1 MKIFALITIFSG
13 LLAHSCAQIPVP
25 LYANGVPNSKP
36 APATY
41 KEALN
46 GWRGTT
52 NVSIPAITPFLIKDG
67 ATHTAILVIP
77 GGGYS
82 AVVMGHEGD
91 SIAHAFNKI
100 GISAF
105 VLKYR
110 LPNDSIMVDKTIG
123 PLQDAQSALVMIRK
137 NAKQWNIDPSKVGVI
152 GFSAGGH
159 LASTLGT
166 HFDKPAIGDK
176 GNANLRPDFMA
187 LIYPVITFGA
197 FAHTGSRE
205 NLIGKSPSQQLIDL
219 YSNEKQVTA
228 ETPPTFLVHAEDDNV
243 VPVENSLMF
252 YNALLQNKVKGEMH
266 IYTGGGH
273 GFGLYNSTTKDYWF
287 DRLKEWMEAN
297 GWLK

>member
-1 MKIFALITIFSG
+1 MKTLALLTIFSG
-13 LLAHSCAQIPVP
+13 LLVPAFAQTPMP
-25 LYANGVPNSKP
+25 LYPNDIPNSKP
-36 APATY
+36 TPAVY
-41 KEALN
+41 KEKRN
-46 GWRGTT
+46 EWGGITD
-52 NVSIPAITPFLIKDG
+52 VSIPTLTPYLVENGAI
-67 ATHTAILVIP
+67 HTAVLVIP

-82 AVVMGHEGD
+82 GVVIAHEGD

-137 NAKQWNIDPSKVGVI
+137 NAKQWNIDSSKVGVI

-166 HFDKPAIGDK
+166 HFDKPAIK
-176 GNANLRPDFMA
+176 GYGNISLRPDFMA
-187 LIYPVITFGA
+187 LIYPVITFGT
-197 FAHTGSRE
+197 FAHVGSRE
-205 NLIGKSPSQQLIDL
+205 NLIGKNPPQQLIDL

-228 ETPPTFLVHAEDDNV
+228 ATPPTFLVHAEDDTT
-243 VPVENSLMF
+243 VPVQNTLMF
-252 YNALLQNKVKGEMH
+252 YDALVKNKVKAEMH
-266 IYTGGGH
+266 IFPAGNH
-273 GFGLYNSTTKDYWF
+273 GFGLNNWTTKDYWF

-297 GWLK
+297 GWL